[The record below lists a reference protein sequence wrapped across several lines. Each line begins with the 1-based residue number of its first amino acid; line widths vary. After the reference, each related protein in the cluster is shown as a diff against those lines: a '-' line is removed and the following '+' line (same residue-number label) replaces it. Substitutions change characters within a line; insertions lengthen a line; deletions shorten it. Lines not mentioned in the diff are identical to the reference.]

1 MRLIDSGN
9 VPKDYVLH
17 ERWHDMDV
25 RRKGYLFFLC
35 VGMIVSAFLSLF
47 VTWGQITLSDMVPDS
62 ARFEKPVT
70 DPLPSMVFAFL
81 SGQNFPVTGL
91 SGRITTWGVEIP
103 YWISALSV
111 VSSSIMILMNV
122 YKLDE
127 FPILLVMALY
137 GVAAIIV
144 VWGGT
149 EIAMY
154 GRLSLSFLLACIGP
168 IAGLGLA
175 WYLEPQRESRTIINE

>member
-1 MRLIDSGN
+1 
-9 VPKDYVLH
+9 
-17 ERWHDMDV
+17 
-25 RRKGYLFFLC
+25 
-35 VGMIVSAFLSLF
+35 
-47 VTWGQITLSDMVPDS
+47 MVPDS

-122 YKLDE
+122 YKLGE

-144 VWGGT
+144 VL
-149 EIAMY
+149 
-154 GRLSLSFLLACIGP
+154 GRHRDRDVRTSFAILFACLYRTNR
-168 IAGLGLA
+168 GLGLA